1 MIAHGFVRLIKQH
14 YRDMEISRVL
24 TRRPLTSLADF
35 PLADALTNSL
45 DELIDNSDLIVE
57 CSGDVFHGTSV
68 IERAFEAGLPVVTV
82 NAELQVTTGSYLA
95 GRGFITEAEGDQP
108 GSLAAL
114 REEALQMGFQP
125 LVYGNMKGYLNHDP
139 SLEDMTYWA
148 QRQGISVD
156 QTTSF
161 TDGTKVQIEQVII
174 GNGLG
179 ATITRQGMEGLAST
193 SLDDSASLLAMM
205 AERAGQPIVD
215 YVIPSGYPAGG
226 VFLVGRHDEN
236 QARAIEYFKLGRGPF
251 YTLLRPFHLCSLEV
265 GKTVRRVLAGGG
277 VLLNNSTDRLWRR
290 CHRQARDEG
299 GRADRAGHR
308 WLPVPWRG
316 DQARPAPRPRADRP
330 AAQDGSKARRGARPV
345 DHLRRRRHPPE
356 PGAGHRHG
364 AAQALDRRHA
374 RCLADASQRHGDA
387 RPRRLSIFLPHQS
400 RRARRHN
407 DGAATTHSP
416 GQSRKA
422 AVGRQRPNTDRT
434 GFPLRLR
441 ALRRTACGLS
451 AKELAGKPAPAHLD
465 AQVLRIDQ

>member
-148 QRQGISVD
+148 NRQGISVD

-277 VLLNNSTDRLWRR
+277 VLLNNSTEPTLGVGAIAKRAMKAGELIERGIGGFQFRGEAIKLAQHPDHVPIGLLRKTALKRAVEPGQLITFDDVDILPSRALDIVMEQRKRLI
-290 CHRQARDEG
+290 EG
-299 GRADRAGHR
+299 T
-308 WLPVPWRG
+308 
-316 DQARPAPRPRADRP
+316 P
-330 AAQDGSKARRGARPV
+330 AAWQT
-345 DHLRRRRHPPE
+345 PPSTM
-356 PGAGHRHG
+356 GML
-364 AAQALDRRHA
+364 AL
-374 RCLADASQRHGDA
+374 G
-387 RPRRLSIFLPHQS
+387 
-400 RRARRHN
+400 
-407 DGAATTHSP
+407 G
-416 GQSRKA
+416 
-422 AVGRQRPNTDRT
+422 
-434 GFPLRLR
+434 
-441 ALRRTACGLS
+441 
-451 AKELAGKPAPAHLD
+451 
-465 AQVLRIDQ
+465 